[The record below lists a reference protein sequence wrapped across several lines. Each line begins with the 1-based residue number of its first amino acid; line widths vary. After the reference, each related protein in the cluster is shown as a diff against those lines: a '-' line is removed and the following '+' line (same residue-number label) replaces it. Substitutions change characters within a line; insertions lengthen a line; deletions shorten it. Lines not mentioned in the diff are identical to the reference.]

1 MSKYVKLSGVDE
13 SQESLVTLVLKADM
27 GGLLSG
33 VCQGGRAVAVPA
45 GRPAVR
51 CREGEP
57 WRCPSRHF
65 HHLLCRVCVGQA
77 RPGAATRTAAQL
89 ATLGSAPCGCMPR
102 LPLKPGHVAPF
113 PPFPAAEQSALA
125 RFAGPLGFAA
135 MRSVLEPV
143 VTSVV
148 LLRDK
153 VEQDRFVVR

>member
-1 MSKYVKLSGVDE
+1 MS
-13 SQESLVTLVLKADM
+13 A
-27 GGLLSG
+27 
-33 VCQGGRAVAVPA
+33 
-45 GRPAVR
+45 
-51 CREGEP
+51 REGEL
-57 WRCPSRHF
+57 WRCLLGGLRSGAGRASRGGARLATSSPGG
-65 HHLLCRVCVGQA
+65 HLLCRVGVGQA